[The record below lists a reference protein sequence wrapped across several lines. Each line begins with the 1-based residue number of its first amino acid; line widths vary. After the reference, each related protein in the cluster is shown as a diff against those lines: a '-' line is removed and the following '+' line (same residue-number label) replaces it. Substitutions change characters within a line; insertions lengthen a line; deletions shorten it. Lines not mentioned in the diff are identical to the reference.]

1 MTANEQLIH
10 HFYTSFKNK
19 DVKAMQDCYAD
30 TASFNDPIFTDL
42 SAAQVRMMWAML
54 LKSGKDMR
62 IEFQNI
68 KETQSGTTAEW
79 TAWYT
84 FSATG
89 NKVRN
94 QIKASFVIEN
104 RKIVKHTDRF
114 SFYQWARQAL
124 GLTGLLLGWT
134 GFLRNKISTTAKKK
148 LESFMSSNV
157 D

>member
-10 HFYTSFKNK
+10 HFYTCFQNK

-30 TASFNDPIFTDL
+30 HTSFNDPVFTGL
-42 SAAQVRMMWAML
+42 GTAQVRMMWAML

-68 KETQSGTTAEW
+68 KETQSGITAEW

-89 NKVRN
+89 NKVCNR
-94 QIKASFVIEN
+94 IKALFVIEN
-104 RKIVKHTDRF
+104 GKIVKHTDRF
-114 SFYQWARQAL
+114 SFYKWARQAL

-134 GFLRNKISTTAKKK
+134 CFLRNKISTTAKKK
-148 LESFMSSNV
+148 LENFMSSTA